1 MAGNASEQYSAV
13 GDHPSVTPTK
23 AEISPPFGRRN
34 DVTTVSAKCAACHDA
49 PRVQGV
55 RERLRLYLS
64 LIKSMQTMLLL
75 ITGLVG
81 YLSVGHARVG
91 QGWDILG
98 VAGSL
103 FLAISGSTVLNMWH
117 DRDIDARMDRTC
129 MRPLPSGRIGPN
141 EALALGL
148 LLSLAGVG
156 WALALSPLFGL
167 IVFGGLFCDVII
179 YTVWLKR
186 RSPWSIVWGGISGAM
201 PLLAGRALALGHVDA
216 IGLLLAAAIL
226 FWIPTHILTFAMR
239 YAEDYA
245 RAGIPTAPGVY
256 GFRAARTA
264 IALSSVLAASAMLL
278 AAWGVGVTAGGL
290 SVMLVF
296 SAALLILALTSVL
309 RPSQKLNFSLFKFA
323 SIYMLISMLII
334 AL

>member
-1 MAGNASEQYSAV
+1 MAGSESTPYSAIS
-13 GDHPSVTPTK
+13 DRSAVTL
-23 AEISPPFGRRN
+23 AEAGISPPLGRRN
-34 DVTTVSAKCAACHDA
+34 DVTTVSAKCAACQTSQ
-49 PRVQGV
+49 VQGV
-55 RERLRLYLS
+55 RQRLRLYFS

-75 ITGLVG
+75 ITGVVG
-81 YLSVGHARVG
+81 YLSVGHALAG
-91 QGWDILG
+91 HAWELLG

-103 FLAISGSTVLNMWH
+103 FLAISGSTVLNMWY

-129 MRPLPSGRIGPN
+129 LRPLPSGRIGAG

-148 LLSLAGVG
+148 LLSLVGVG

-167 IVFGGLFCDVII
+167 LVFGGLFFDVII

-186 RSPWSIVWGGISGAM
+186 RSPWSIVWGGVSGAM
-201 PLLAGRALALGHVDA
+201 PLLAGRALALGHIDA

-226 FWIPTHILTFAMR
+226 CWMPTHILTFAMR
-239 YAEDYA
+239 YADDYA
-245 RAGIPTAPGVY
+245 RAGVPTAPGVY
-256 GFRAARTA
+256 GFRVARIA
-264 IALSSVLAASAMLL
+264 IALSSVLAASAIIV

-290 SVMLVF
+290 SVMLVL
-296 SAALLILALTSVL
+296 SSALLLLALTSVL

-323 SIYMLISMLII
+323 SIYMLISMIII